1 MSDALAKT
9 DAQDVLASIR
19 RLVVDHPAPPP
30 APERLLLT
38 PALRVVEPAP
48 VLRHAPPPAVHD
60 LRDSEEGNETT
71 ADDAAIARL
80 LRRFARNEAPAIL
93 AETLAQSCGA
103 AVTEAANAVVDIP
116 QAVTMPPVFERPA
129 SVAAVETA
137 APQQAALPDDP
148 VPSQTALPETALAD
162 EAFLREIVADVLR
175 QELQGELGE
184 RITRNMRKLVR
195 REIHRALSALDYE

>member
-1 MSDALAKT
+1 MSDALAKS
-9 DAQDVLASIR
+9 DAPDVLASIR
-19 RLVVDHPAPPP
+19 RLVVDHPAQPPAQIP
-30 APERLLLT
+30 AAPERLLLT

-48 VLRHAPPPAVHD
+48 VLRHAPAPEPVT
-60 LRDSEEGNETT
+60 RDSEEGNETT
-71 ADDAAIARL
+71 ADDASIARL
-80 LRRFARNEAPAIL
+80 LRRFARNEAPVIL

-103 AVTEAANAVVDIP
+103 AVTEAVSAETARP
-116 QAVTMPPVFERPA
+116 MPPPVPPRDVIRPA
-129 SVAAVETA
+129 PVTA
-137 APQQAALPDDP
+137 APPQAKAPEAGLPD
-148 VPSQTALPETALAD
+148 TALAD